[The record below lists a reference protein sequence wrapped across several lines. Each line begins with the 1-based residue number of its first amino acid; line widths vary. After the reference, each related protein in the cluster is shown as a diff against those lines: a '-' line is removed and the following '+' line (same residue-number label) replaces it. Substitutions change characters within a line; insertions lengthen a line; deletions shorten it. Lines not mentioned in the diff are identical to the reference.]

1 MITIKTPAEIET
13 MAEGG
18 KRLAEVLRALEAAT
32 AAGMTTKQLDRIA
45 YQMIH
50 KLGSKPAFLHYKPA
64 GAAKAY
70 PYTLCASLND
80 TVVHGQPS
88 DRPLEPGDVLKLD
101 LGLIYKGLYLD
112 SAVTVVVGGTADS
125 GAMAGSSSSSASTK
139 ISREIK
145 NLITATRAALA
156 AGIAEA
162 YFGNTIGDIGA
173 AIEAV
178 AAKNKVGIAEG
189 LTGHGIG
196 RALHEDPSVFNFG
209 KRGEGEPLEL
219 GMVIAIEPM
228 FTLGSDRRGA
238 SATVTRKDDSYATRD
253 GSLAAHFEHTVA
265 ITAQGPRVL
274 TAI

>member
-32 AAGMTTKQLDRIA
+32 HVGVTTKQLDRLA

-50 KLGSKPAFLHYKPA
+50 KLGAKPAFLHYKPV
-64 GAAKAY
+64 GAAHAY

-88 DRPLEPGDVLKLD
+88 DRPLVPGDILKLD

-112 SAVTVVVGGTADS
+112 SAVTIVVGGAN
-125 GAMAGSSSSSASTK
+125 GNAGVSPK

-145 NLITATRAALA
+145 NLITATRTALV
-156 AGIAEA
+156 AGIEEA

-173 AIEAV
+173 AIAAV

-219 GMVIAIEPM
+219 GMVLAIEPM
-228 FTLGSDRRGA
+228 FTVGADRRGVG
-238 SATVTRKDDSYATRD
+238 ATVTRKDDSYATRD

-265 ITAQGPRVL
+265 ITAQGSRVL
-274 TAI
+274 TR